1 MSESTKPTQASKSA
15 ETKSSHTSPLPLINT
30 IKSLQFAWF
39 VGHILTL
46 VGILFYTLT
55 YVKIGARFYRFW
67 YVLAL
72 VGVVE
77 SFGILLY
84 QSFAKQNGKLAVL
97 LKDDNTHYFFLGA
110 ALLMLRPNVLLTLSS
125 FALFS
130 LFHVLAY
137 VKGHLLPALGHQD
150 TPVSS
155 QIGSFVAN
163 NNTKSIQL
171 ASLLEIYTF
180 GWLALRLLTFRKRSL
195 VPFVVYAIFL
205 KLRFEKSVFT
215 RNYLKSVELRVEDL
229 VNALNVP
236 AVKQGWFYV
245 KDVFKRIGA
254 IHVINDFTKEKLG

>member
-1 MSESTKPTQASKSA
+1 MSESTKPTRAPKAA
-15 ETKSSHTSPLPLINT
+15 ETKVPAASQLQLINT

-46 VGILFYTLT
+46 VGIFFYTLT
-55 YVKIGARFYRFW
+55 YVKVGAKFYRFW
-67 YVLAL
+67 YQLAL
-72 VGVVE
+72 FGVVE

-84 QSFAKQNGKLAVL
+84 QSFVKQQGKVAALI
-97 LKDDNTHYFFLGA
+97 KDDNTHYFLLGA
-110 ALLMLRPNVLLTLSS
+110 VLLLLRPYVLLTLSS

-137 VKGHLLPALGHQD
+137 VKGHLLPALGQQD

-155 QIGSFVAN
+155 QIGSFVAS

-180 GWLALRLLTFRKRSL
+180 GWLALRVVTFRQRSL

-229 VNALNVP
+229 VNLLNVP

-245 KDVFKRIGA
+245 KDLFKRIGA
-254 IHVINDFTKEKLG
+254 IHVIHDFTKEKLG